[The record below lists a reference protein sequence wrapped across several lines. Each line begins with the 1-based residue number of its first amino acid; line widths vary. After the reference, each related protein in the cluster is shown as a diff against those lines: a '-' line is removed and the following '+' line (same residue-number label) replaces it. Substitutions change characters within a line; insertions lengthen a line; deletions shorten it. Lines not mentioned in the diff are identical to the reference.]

1 MIAIRTAFAQ
11 GKLISSGSA
20 VIVSGETFLLPTR
33 QKRPP
38 SSQAWGN
45 IVTLH
50 HPLARNSVA
59 YVCLVTVQLV
69 SVTLQLVWEMSQ
81 ICDLCSILGIYLT
94 ILYIPEYSIVKYMP
108 LSPQLMQFCDLRY
121 VDVQTSGFVGL
132 RTNVFPG
139 LCVHYFCVPFCV
151 C

>member
-20 VIVSGETFLLPTR
+20 VIVTGETFLLPTR

-69 SVTLQLVWEMSQ
+69 SVTLQIVWEMSQ

-121 VDVQTSGFVGL
+121 VDVQTSGFCG
-132 RTNVFPG
+132 TEN
-139 LCVHYFCVPFCV
+139 
-151 C
+151 

>member
-20 VIVSGETFLLPTR
+20 VIVTGETFLLPTR